1 MSIINIH
8 YVQCEICNCTFKKR
22 GLAAHQRTC
31 ASHLHRDNKAM
42 DVASLPSAVASARDL
57 NASDPQSAPSITPV
71 TWQKLHALLWNPQQ
85 LLWGLVLC
93 WVANKLIASF
103 FQNVV
108 VDSFDSALEA
118 TTAKYLE
125 MYQNL
130 TANTTVVT
138 VDNEGKTPFG

>member
-31 ASHLHRDNKAM
+31 ASHLHRDNKA
-42 DVASLPSAVASARDL
+42 L
-57 NASDPQSAPSITPV
+57 NATTDLVVATPHTLI
-71 TWQKLHALLWNPQQ
+71 TWQKLYDLLWNPQQ

-93 WVANKLIASF
+93 CVANKLIAAF

-125 MYQNL
+125 LYKNL